1 MIAEH
6 LLWAVTFQSLD
17 NVGTEGSTGLYNV
30 KIFYEWSSENRFF
43 STSGHSHTTCEKH
56 TGIKRNQ
63 QTNIV

>member
-17 NVGTEGSTGLYNV
+17 NVGTEGSTGLYNM

-43 STSGHSHTTCEKH
+43 STELSLGWK
-56 TGIKRNQ
+56 
-63 QTNIV
+63 